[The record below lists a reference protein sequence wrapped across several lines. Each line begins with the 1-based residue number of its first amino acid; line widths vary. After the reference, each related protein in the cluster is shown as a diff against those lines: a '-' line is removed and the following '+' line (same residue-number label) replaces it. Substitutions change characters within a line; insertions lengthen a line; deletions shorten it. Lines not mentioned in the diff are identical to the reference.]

1 MGDIV
6 TRNVTKA
13 GLMAVAVVT
22 VLGASA
28 CGGKADA
35 AAGGSDG
42 TLPAHGKAKSMAP
55 FGGGVPSSGDGA
67 SSSSA
72 PVSPSTARKL
82 SGLAQ
87 TTASPLSRHVP
98 WNLDILD
105 QRSRPLN
112 GKFTT
117 IATGKGVHVYVIDT
131 GMDIAHKE
139 FGGRARLGADFVGPK
154 DSGDCFSEAGMG
166 HGTFVAGI
174 IGGARYGVAPK
185 AELVRVQGIQCESE
199 GGGSPTAAE
208 AALVK
213 SVKWVTA
220 HAQKP
225 AVVNMSLNLD
235 HRSAA
240 LESAVKELVD
250 AGIPTVVSAGN
261 FHDDACKHS
270 PAGVPGTIVVAAS
283 TSNDR
288 AWTDGGSYG
297 SGYGRCVDLY
307 APGQKVTAALAGGGT
322 TTENDGATSWAAP
335 HATGVI
341 ALYLSAHPHATA
353 NEVHV
358 WLDHTATPGVV
369 RGVRSDTPNRLLN
382 TGGL

>member
-1 MGDIV
+1 M
-6 TRNVTKA
+6 RNTTKA
-13 GLMAVAVVT
+13 GLTAVAMAT

-28 CGGKADA
+28 CGGDADA
-35 AAGGSDG
+35 AAESSGGKASAHAEHGSVAPSWQATQSGSAPASSG
-42 TLPAHGKAKSMAP
+42 TLGKMSGIARAA
-55 FGGGVPSSGDGA
+55 VPS
-67 SSSSA
+67 
-72 PVSPSTARKL
+72 
-82 SGLAQ
+82 
-87 TTASPLSRHVP
+87 LSRHVP

-112 GKFTT
+112 GKLTT
-117 IATGKGVHVYVIDT
+117 TATGKGVHVYVIDT
-131 GMDIAHKE
+131 GMAVAHKE
-139 FGGRARLGADFVGPK
+139 FSGRAHLGADFVGPK
-154 DSGDCFSEAGMG
+154 DSGDCFNEAGLG

-174 IGGARYGVAPK
+174 IGGTKYGVAPK
-185 AELVRVQGIQCESE
+185 AELVRVQGILCESE
-199 GGGSPTAAE
+199 GGGSPAAAE

-220 HAQKP
+220 HAQRP

-240 LESAVKELVD
+240 LESAVQKMVD

-288 AWTDGGSYG
+288 AWSDGGSYG

-322 TTENDGATSWAAP
+322 TTEDDGATSWAAP

-341 ALYLSAHPHATA
+341 ALYLSTHPHATA
-353 NEVHV
+353 DEVHV
-358 WLDHTATPGVV
+358 WLDHTATRGVV

>member
-1 MGDIV
+1 M
-6 TRNVTKA
+6 TKA
-13 GLMAVAVVT
+13 GLVVVAMAT

-28 CGGKADA
+28 CGGEAGA
-35 AAGGSDG
+35 ATGGSG
-42 TLPAHGKAKSMAP
+42 RTLPAQGTRQSAALP
-55 FGGGVPSSGDGA
+55 GDGA
-67 SSSSA
+67 SSGSA
-72 PVSPSTARKL
+72 PTSTGTVGTSAAV
-82 SGLAQ
+82 AQ
-87 TTASPLSRHVP
+87 SAASPVTRNVP
-98 WNLDILD
+98 WNLDVLD

-117 IATGKGVHVYVIDT
+117 TATGKGVHVYVIDT
-131 GMDIAHKE
+131 GLDVGHKE

-154 DSGDCFSEAGMG
+154 DSGDCFSEAGVG

-174 IGGARYGVAPK
+174 IGGAKYGVAPQ
-185 AELVRVQGIQCESE
+185 AELVRVQGILCESE
-199 GGGSPTAAE
+199 GGGSPAAAE

-225 AVVNMSLNLD
+225 AVVNMSLNLG

-240 LESAVKELVD
+240 LESAVRQMVD

-283 TSNDR
+283 TPGDR
-288 AWTDGGSYG
+288 PWSDSGSYG

-353 NEVHV
+353 HQVHV
-358 WLDHTATPGVV
+358 WLDHTATRGVL

>member
-1 MGDIV
+1 MK
-6 TRNVTKA
+6 KA
-13 GLMAVAVVT
+13 GLIVAAMAT

-28 CGGKADA
+28 CGGKTGAASGSDPTPPARGAGQSDVASSADGTRP
-35 AAGGSDG
+35 GGSAPASADG
-42 TLPAHGKAKSMAP
+42 VGKL
-55 FGGGVPSSGDGA
+55 
-67 SSSSA
+67 SA
-72 PVSPSTARKL
+72 PAQGATPSVT
-82 SGLAQ
+82 
-87 TTASPLSRHVP
+87 RHVP

-112 GKFTT
+112 GKLTT
-117 IATGKGVHVYVIDT
+117 TAQGKGVHVYVIDT
-131 GMDIAHKE
+131 GMDVHHKE

-154 DSGDCFSEAGMG
+154 DSGDCFSEDGMG
-166 HGTFVAGI
+166 HGTFVAGV
-174 IGGARYGVAPK
+174 IGGAKYGVAPK
-185 AELVRVQGIQCESE
+185 AELVRVQGIVCESE
-199 GGGSPTAAE
+199 GGGSPAAAE
-208 AALVK
+208 AAVVK
-213 SVKWVTA
+213 SVQWVTA

-240 LESAVKELVD
+240 LEAAVKKMVD

-270 PAGVPGTIVVAAS
+270 PAGVPGTIVVAAA

-288 AWTDGGSYG
+288 AWTDSGSYG

-322 TTENDGATSWAAP
+322 VTEDSGATSWAAP

-353 NEVHV
+353 REVHV
-358 WLDHTATPGVV
+358 WLDRTATRGVL

>member
-1 MGDIV
+1 MA
-6 TRNVTKA
+6 RNMKKA
-13 GLMAVAVVT
+13 GLVAVVVAT
-22 VLGASA
+22 MLGASA
-28 CGGKADA
+28 CGGKADSTSGSGGAHPAQGKGRSA
-35 AAGGSDG
+35 A
-42 TLPAHGKAKSMAP
+42 P
-55 FGGGVPSSGDGA
+55 SGDGTRSGDEARSGATPGSPATVQPLSANAQSSA
-67 SSSSA
+67 SSL
-72 PVSPSTARKL
+72 T
-82 SGLAQ
+82 
-87 TTASPLSRHVP
+87 RHVP

-112 GKFTT
+112 GKLTT
-117 IATGKGVHVYVIDT
+117 TATGKGVHVYVIDT
-131 GMDIAHKE
+131 GMDVTHKE

-154 DSGDCFSEAGMG
+154 DSGDCFGEDGVG
-166 HGTFVAGI
+166 HGTFVAGV
-174 IGGARYGVAPK
+174 IGGAKYGVAPK
-185 AELVRVQGIQCESE
+185 ADLVRVQGIVCESE
-199 GGGSPTAAE
+199 GGGSSPAAAE

-240 LESAVKELVD
+240 LETAVKKMVD

-261 FHDDACKHS
+261 YHDDACKHS

-283 TSNDR
+283 TPSDRPWNDS
-288 AWTDGGSYG
+288 GSYG

-322 TTENDGATSWAAP
+322 ATEDGGATSWAAP

-353 NEVHV
+353 QQVHV
-358 WLDHTATPGVV
+358 WLDRTAT
-369 RGVRSDTPNRLLN
+369 RGVLHGVRADTPNRLLD
-382 TGGL
+382 TGGV

>member
-1 MGDIV
+1 M

-13 GLMAVAVVT
+13 GLLLAAMVT
-22 VLGASA
+22 VLGVSA
-28 CGGKADA
+28 CGGGGGAA
-35 AAGGSDG
+35 AAGTGG
-42 TLPAHGKAKSMAP
+42 AVPVHGKGESVAP
-55 FGGGVPSSGDGA
+55 FGYATSSG
-67 SSSSA
+67 SA
-72 PVSPSTARKL
+72 PMSPGTVGTL
-82 SGLAQ
+82 SGITRTA
-87 TTASPLSRHVP
+87 ASPITRHVP

-105 QRSRPLN
+105 QRARPLN
-112 GKFTT
+112 GRFTT
-117 IATGKGVHVYVIDT
+117 TATGKGVHVYVIDT

-154 DSGDCFSEAGMG
+154 DSGDCFSEGGIG

-185 AELVRVQGIQCESE
+185 AELVRVQGVLCESE
-199 GGGSPTAAE
+199 GGGSPAAAE
-208 AALVK
+208 AAVVK

-225 AVVNMSLNLD
+225 AVVNMSLNFD

-240 LESAVKELVD
+240 VESAVKKMVD
-250 AGIPTVVSAGN
+250 AGIPTVVAAGN

-288 AWTDGGSYG
+288 AWSDGGSYG

-341 ALYLSAHPHATA
+341 ALYLSVHPHATA
-353 NEVHV
+353 HEVHV
-358 WLDHTATPGVV
+358 WLDRTATRGVV
-369 RGVRSDTPNRLLN
+369 HGVRSDTPNRLLN

>member
-1 MGDIV
+1 M
-6 TRNVTKA
+6 TRNVAKA
-13 GLMAVAVVT
+13 GLMAVAMLT

-28 CGGKADA
+28 CGGEAGA
-35 AAGGSDG
+35 VAAGSGRK
-42 TLPAHGKAKSMAP
+42 LPAHGRGESGAP
-55 FGGGVPSSGDGA
+55 SEDGSSSGSALTTAGSVGTLSGVAQTGA
-67 SSSSA
+67 S
-72 PVSPSTARKL
+72 PIT
-82 SGLAQ
+82 
-87 TTASPLSRHVP
+87 RHVP

-117 IATGKGVHVYVIDT
+117 TATGKGVHVYVIDT

-139 FGGRARLGADFVGPK
+139 FGGRAHLGADFVGPK
-154 DSGDCFSEAGMG
+154 DSGDCFSEDGIG

-174 IGGARYGVAPK
+174 IGGAKYGVAPK
-185 AELVRVQGIQCESE
+185 AELVRVQGILCESE
-199 GGGSPTAAE
+199 GGGSPAVAE
-208 AALVK
+208 AAVVK

-225 AVVNMSLNLD
+225 AVVNMSLNFD
-235 HRSAA
+235 HRSTA
-240 LESAVKELVD
+240 LESAVKKMVD

-283 TSNDR
+283 TSSDR
-288 AWTDGGSYG
+288 AWRDSGSYG

-322 TTENDGATSWAAP
+322 TTQNEGATSWAAP

-358 WLDHTATPGVV
+358 WLDRTAT
-369 RGVRSDTPNRLLN
+369 RGVLRGVPSDTPNRLLN

>member
-1 MGDIV
+1 MGDAV
-6 TRNVTKA
+6 ARNVTKA
-13 GLMAVAVVT
+13 GLMIMAVVT
-22 VLGASA
+22 VVGATA
-28 CGGKADA
+28 CGGEAGA
-35 AAGGSDG
+35 AAGGSGG
-42 TLPAHGKAKSMAP
+42 TLPAHRTGEA
-55 FGGGVPSSGDGA
+55 A
-67 SSSSA
+67 SSDTVGTLSG
-72 PVSPSTARKL
+72 TARTV
-82 SGLAQ
+82 SGTVRTVPGTAR
-87 TTASPLSRHVP
+87 TTASAVTRRVP
-98 WNLDILD
+98 WNLDVLD
-105 QRSRPLN
+105 QRSRPLD
-112 GKFTT
+112 GKLTT
-117 IATGKGVHVYVIDT
+117 TATGKGVHVYVIDT
-131 GMDIAHKE
+131 GLDVGHQE
-139 FGGRARLGADFVGPK
+139 FGGRAHLGADFVGPK
-154 DSGDCFSEAGMG
+154 DSGDCFSEAGTG

-174 IGGARYGVAPK
+174 IGGAKYGVAPK
-185 AELVRVQGIQCESE
+185 AELVRVQGILCESE
-199 GGGSPTAAE
+199 GGGSPAAAE

-240 LESAVKELVD
+240 LESAVKKMVD

-288 AWTDGGSYG
+288 PWSDTGSYG

-353 NEVHV
+353 AQVHV
-358 WLDHTATPGVV
+358 WLDHTATRGILH
-369 RGVRSDTPNRLLN
+369 GVRSDTPNRLLN

>member
-1 MGDIV
+1 MR
-6 TRNVTKA
+6 RNMAKA
-13 GLMAVAVVT
+13 GLMAVAMAT

-28 CGGKADA
+28 CGGEAGA
-35 AAGGSDG
+35 AAGGSG
-42 TLPAHGKAKSMAP
+42 GKLPTHGKGESVAL
-55 FGGGVPSSGDGA
+55 SGDGV
-67 SSSSA
+67 SSGSA
-72 PVSPSTARKL
+72 RTSLGIVGKL
-82 SGLAQ
+82 SGGAQ
-87 TTASPLSRHVP
+87 SGATPITRHVP

-117 IATGKGVHVYVIDT
+117 TATGKGVHVYVIDT

-139 FGGRARLGADFVGPK
+139 FGGRAHLGADFVGPK
-154 DSGDCFSEAGMG
+154 DSRDCFSEDGLG

-185 AELVRVQGIQCESE
+185 AELVRVQGVLCESE
-199 GGGSPTAAE
+199 GGGSTAAAE
-208 AALVK
+208 AAVVK

-225 AVVNMSLNLD
+225 AVVNMSLNFD

-240 LESAVKELVD
+240 VESAVKKMVD

-288 AWTDGGSYG
+288 PWSDGGSYG
-297 SGYGRCVDLY
+297 SGYGPCVDLY

-358 WLDHTATPGVV
+358 WLDHTATRGVLH
-369 RGVRSDTPNRLLN
+369 GVRSDTPNRLLN

>member
-1 MGDIV
+1 M
-6 TRNVTKA
+6 RNVTKA
-13 GLMAVAVVT
+13 GLAAVAMAT
-22 VLGASA
+22 MLGASA
-28 CGGKADA
+28 CGGTAGA
-35 AAGGSDG
+35 AAGGSG
-42 TLPAHGKAKSMAP
+42 GKPSAHGKRQSAAP
-55 FGGGVPSSGDGA
+55 SEDGA
-67 SSSSA
+67 SSGAAQTSA
-72 PVSPSTARKL
+72 DAVGTLSGTART
-82 SGLAQ
+82 A
-87 TTASPLSRHVP
+87 ASPLTRKVP

-117 IATGKGVHVYVIDT
+117 TATGRGVHVYVIDT
-131 GMDIAHKE
+131 GMDITHKE

-154 DSGDCFSEAGMG
+154 DSGDCFSEAGTG

-174 IGGARYGVAPK
+174 IGGAKYGVAPR
-185 AELVRVQGIQCESE
+185 ADLVRVQGILCESD
-199 GGGSPTAAE
+199 GGGSPAQAE

-240 LESAVKELVD
+240 LESAVKKMVD

-261 FHDDACKHS
+261 FHDDACRHS

-283 TSNDR
+283 TPNDR
-288 AWTDGGSYG
+288 PWNDGGSYG
-297 SGYGRCVDLY
+297 SDYGRCVDLY

-322 TTENDGATSWAAP
+322 ATEDDGATSWAAP

-353 NEVHV
+353 REVHV
-358 WLDHTATPGVV
+358 WLDHTATRGVLH
-369 RGVRSDTPNRLLN
+369 GVRSDTPNRLLN

>member
-1 MGDIV
+1 M

-13 GLMAVAVVT
+13 GLIAVAMVT
-22 VLGASA
+22 VFGASA
-28 CGGKADA
+28 CDGEAGA
-35 AAGGSDG
+35 AAS
-42 TLPAHGKAKSMAP
+42 
-55 FGGGVPSSGDGA
+55 GGGAPSGSVAVPDA
-67 SSSSA
+67 DLEKLA
-72 PVSPSTARKL
+72 AAARV
-82 SGLAQ
+82 
-87 TTASPLSRHVP
+87 TRNVP

-112 GKFTT
+112 GKLTT
-117 IATGKGVHVYVIDT
+117 TATGKGVHVYVIDT
-131 GMDIAHKE
+131 GMDITHKE
-139 FGGRARLGADFVGPK
+139 FGGRAHLGADFVGPK
-154 DSGDCFSEAGMG
+154 DSGDCFSEEGTG
-166 HGTFVAGI
+166 HGTFVAGV
-174 IGGARYGVAPK
+174 IGGAKYGVAPK
-185 AELVRVQGIQCESE
+185 AELVRVQGVLCESG
-199 GGGSPTAAE
+199 GGGSSAAAE

-225 AVVNMSLNLD
+225 ALVNMSLNLD

-240 LESAVKELVD
+240 LESAVKKMVD

-288 AWTDGGSYG
+288 AWSDGGSYG

-307 APGQKVTAALAGGGT
+307 APGQKVTSALAGGGT
-322 TTENDGATSWAAP
+322 VTETGGATSWAAP

-353 NEVHV
+353 DQVHI
-358 WLDHTATPGVV
+358 WLDHTATRGVI

>member
-1 MGDIV
+1 MRGDV
-6 TRNVTKA
+6 VKRNVTKA
-13 GLMAVAVVT
+13 GLVAVVMAT

-28 CGGKADA
+28 CGGGSGAAD
-35 AAGGSDG
+35 
-42 TLPAHGKAKSMAP
+42 
-55 FGGGVPSSGDGA
+55 GGGKGQRQGAQESAAPSGDEA
-67 SSSSA
+67 SSASALTSSA
-72 PVSPSTARKL
+72 TGGQL
-82 SGLAQ
+82 SGIAQ
-87 TTASPLSRHVP
+87 TQASPLTRRVP

-112 GKFTT
+112 GKLTT
-117 IATGKGVHVYVIDT
+117 TATGKGVHVYVIDT
-131 GMDIAHKE
+131 GMEIAHRE
-139 FGGRARLGADFVGPK
+139 FGGRAHRGADFVGRQ
-154 DSGDCFSEAGMG
+154 DSGDCFNEGGTG

-174 IGGARYGVAPK
+174 IGGAKYGVAPK
-185 AELVRVQGIQCESE
+185 AELVRVQGILCESD
-199 GGGSPTAAE
+199 GAGSPGAAE

-225 AVVNMSLNLD
+225 AVVNMSLNMD
-235 HRSAA
+235 HPSAA
-240 LESAVKELVD
+240 LDAAVKKMVR

-261 FHDDACKHS
+261 FNDDACKHS

-288 AWTDGGSYG
+288 VWKDSGSYG
-297 SGYGRCVDLY
+297 SGHGRCVDLY
-307 APGQKVTAALAGGGT
+307 APGQKVTAALLGGGT
-322 TTENDGATSWAAP
+322 FTEDAGATSWAAP

-341 ALYLSAHPHATA
+341 ALYLSAHPRASA
-353 NEVHV
+353 NQVHV
-358 WLDHTATPGVV
+358 WLDRTATRGVV

>member
-1 MGDIV
+1 M
-6 TRNVTKA
+6 TRNATKA
-13 GLMAVAVVT
+13 GLVVVAMVT

-28 CGGKADA
+28 CGGEAGA
-35 AAGGSDG
+35 AAGGSG
-42 TLPAHGKAKSMAP
+42 GKRPAHGKAKSMS
-55 FGGGVPSSGDGA
+55 PSGDGTSSSEDGA

-72 PVSPSTARKL
+72 PASPGTLGKL
-82 SGLAQ
+82 SGMARP
-87 TTASPLSRHVP
+87 TASPVTRHVP

-117 IATGKGVHVYVIDT
+117 TATGKGVHVYVIDT
-131 GMDIAHKE
+131 GMDVAHKE
-139 FGGRARLGADFVGPK
+139 FGGRARLGADFVGPQ
-154 DSGDCFSEAGMG
+154 DSGDCFSEAGTG

-174 IGGARYGVAPK
+174 IGGAKYGVAPK

-199 GGGSPTAAE
+199 GGGSPAAAE

-240 LESAVKELVD
+240 LEAAVKKMID

-270 PAGVPGTIVVAAS
+270 PAGVPGTIVVAAA

-288 AWTDGGSYG
+288 VWSDGGSYG

-322 TTENDGATSWAAP
+322 ATETDGATSWAAP

-358 WLDHTATPGVV
+358 WLDHTATRGVV

>member
-1 MGDIV
+1 M
-6 TRNVTKA
+6 TKA
-13 GLMAVAVVT
+13 RLVVVAVAAVVG
-22 VLGASA
+22 VSA
-28 CGGKADA
+28 CGGEAGA
-35 AAGGSDG
+35 AAGSGGGSLPARGTTQSVAPSGDRAPSSSVPTSPGTVG
-42 TLPAHGKAKSMAP
+42 TLS
-55 FGGGVPSSGDGA
+55 GVA
-67 SSSSA
+67 R
-72 PVSPSTARKL
+72 TA
-82 SGLAQ
+82 
-87 TTASPLSRHVP
+87 ASPITRHVP

-105 QRSRPLN
+105 QRSRPLD

-117 IATGKGVHVYVIDT
+117 TATGKGVHVYVIDT
-131 GMDIAHKE
+131 GMDIGHKE
-139 FGGRARLGADFVGPK
+139 FGGRAHLGADFVGPK
-154 DSGDCFSEAGMG
+154 DSGDCFSEAGVG

-174 IGGARYGVAPK
+174 IGGAKYGVAPK
-185 AELVRVQGIQCESE
+185 AELVRVQGILCESD
-199 GGGSPTAAE
+199 GGGSPAAAE

-240 LESAVKELVD
+240 LETAVKQMVD

-261 FHDDACKHS
+261 FNDDACKHS

-288 AWTDGGSYG
+288 AWSDGGSYG

-353 NEVHV
+353 NQVHV
-358 WLDHTATPGVV
+358 WLDHTAT
-369 RGVRSDTPNRLLN
+369 RGALHGIRSDTPNRLLN

>member
-1 MGDIV
+1 M
-6 TRNVTKA
+6 TKA
-13 GLMAVAVVT
+13 GLVAVAMAT

-28 CGGKADA
+28 CGGKAGA
-35 AAGGSDG
+35 AAGGSGG
-42 TLPAHGKAKSMAP
+42 TLPAHGKGQSVSA
-55 FGGGVPSSGDGA
+55 SGRGA
-67 SSSSA
+67 SSGSA
-72 PVSPSTARKL
+72 STSPGTVGKL
-82 SGLAQ
+82 SGIAR
-87 TTASPLSRHVP
+87 TTASPITRHVP

-105 QRSRPLN
+105 QRSRPLD

-117 IATGKGVHVYVIDT
+117 TATGKGVHVYVIDT
-131 GMDIAHKE
+131 GMDIGHEE
-139 FGGRARLGADFVGPK
+139 FGGRAHLGADFVGPK
-154 DSGDCFSEAGMG
+154 DSGDCFSEDGMG
-166 HGTFVAGI
+166 HGTFVSGI

-185 AELVRVQGIQCESE
+185 AELVRVQGVLCESE
-199 GGGSPTAAE
+199 GGGSPAAAE

-225 AVVNMSLNLD
+225 AVVNMSLNFD
-235 HRSAA
+235 RRSTAV
-240 LESAVKELVD
+240 ESAVKKMVD

-261 FHDDACKHS
+261 FHDDACRHS

-288 AWTDGGSYG
+288 VWSDNGSYG

-322 TTENDGATSWAAP
+322 TTENEGATSWAAP

-353 NEVHV
+353 DEVHV
-358 WLDHTATPGVV
+358 WLDHTATRGVV
-369 RGVRSDTPNRLLN
+369 HGVRPDTPNRLLN

>member
-1 MGDIV
+1 M
-6 TRNVTKA
+6 
-13 GLMAVAVVT
+13 
-22 VLGASA
+22 
-28 CGGKADA
+28 
-35 AAGGSDG
+35 
-42 TLPAHGKAKSMAP
+42 
-55 FGGGVPSSGDGA
+55 
-67 SSSSA
+67 
-72 PVSPSTARKL
+72 
-82 SGLAQ
+82 AQ
-87 TTASPLSRHVP
+87 TVASPITRHVP
-98 WNLDILD
+98 WNLDVLD

-112 GKFTT
+112 GKFTAT
-117 IATGKGVHVYVIDT
+117 ATGKGVHVYVIDT

-154 DSGDCFSEAGMG
+154 DSGDCFSEAGTG

-174 IGGARYGVAPK
+174 IGGSRYGVAPK
-185 AELVRVQGIQCESE
+185 AELVRVQGVLCESE
-199 GGGSPTAAE
+199 GGGSSAAAE
-208 AALVK
+208 AAVVK

-220 HAQKP
+220 HARKP
-225 AVVNMSLNLD
+225 AVVNMSLNFG
-235 HRSAA
+235 HRSPAV
-240 LESAVKELVD
+240 ESAVKTMVD

-261 FHDDACKHS
+261 FHDDACRHS
-270 PAGVPGTIVVAAS
+270 PAGVPGAIVVAAS

-288 AWTDGGSYG
+288 AWSDGSSYG

-322 TTENDGATSWAAP
+322 NTENGGATSWAAP

-353 NEVHV
+353 HEVHV
-358 WLDHTATPGVV
+358 WLDRTATRGVV

>member
-1 MGDIV
+1 MGDSV
-6 TRNVTKA
+6 KRNATKA
-13 GLMAVAVVT
+13 GLMVMAVMT

-28 CGGKADA
+28 CGGKAG
-35 AAGGSDG
+35 AAGDG
-42 TLPAHGKAKSMAP
+42 GTSPAHGKTSPVHGKGSSATSAADGLSSDTAP
-55 FGGGVPSSGDGA
+55 GSSTVLGRSSGVMRTA
-67 SSSSA
+67 A
-72 PVSPSTARKL
+72 LPVTR
-82 SGLAQ
+82 
-87 TTASPLSRHVP
+87 RVP

-112 GKFTT
+112 GKLTT
-117 IATGKGVHVYVIDT
+117 TATGKGVHVYVIDT
-131 GMDIAHKE
+131 GMDVAHKE
-139 FGGRARLGADFVGPK
+139 FGGRARLGADFVGAR
-154 DSGDCFSEAGMG
+154 DSGDCFSEDGIG
-166 HGTFVAGI
+166 HGTFVAGV
-174 IGGARYGVAPK
+174 IGGAKYGVAPK
-185 AELVRVQGIQCESE
+185 AELVRVQGILCESD
-199 GGGSPTAAE
+199 GGGSPAAAE

-240 LESAVKELVD
+240 LESAVKKMVD

-288 AWTDGGSYG
+288 PWSDTGSYG

-322 TTENDGATSWAAP
+322 ATEDEGATSWAAP

-353 NEVHV
+353 QQVHT
-358 WLDHTATPGVV
+358 WLDHTAT
-369 RGVRSDTPNRLLN
+369 RGVLHGVRADTPNRLLN
-382 TGGL
+382 TGGI

>member
-1 MGDIV
+1 MV
-6 TRNVTKA
+6 VA
-13 GLMAVAVVT
+13 MAT

-28 CGGKADA
+28 CGGKAGA
-35 AAGGSDG
+35 AAGGSG
-42 TLPAHGKAKSMAP
+42 GKLPAHGKGESVAP
-55 FGGGVPSSGDGA
+55 SQDGVSSDAAPASPGA
-67 SSSSA
+67 
-72 PVSPSTARKL
+72 VGKL
-82 SGLAQ
+82 SGIAQ
-87 TTASPLSRHVP
+87 AGASPITRHVP

-112 GKFTT
+112 GKLTT
-117 IATGKGVHVYVIDT
+117 TATGKGVHVYVIDT

-139 FGGRARLGADFVGPK
+139 FGGRAHLGADFVGPK
-154 DSGDCFSEAGMG
+154 DSGDCFSEAGTG

-185 AELVRVQGIQCESE
+185 AELVRVQGILCESE
-199 GGGSPTAAE
+199 GGGSPAAAE

-240 LESAVKELVD
+240 LESAVKKMVD

-288 AWTDGGSYG
+288 VWSDGGSYG

-353 NEVHV
+353 NQVHV
-358 WLDHTATPGVV
+358 WLDHTATRGVV

>member
-1 MGDIV
+1 MGDVV

-13 GLMAVAVVT
+13 GLMVVAMVT
-22 VLGASA
+22 VLGATA
-28 CGGKADA
+28 CGGGAGA
-35 AAGGSDG
+35 AAGGNGG
-42 TLPAHGKAKSMAP
+42 TVPAHGKGES
-55 FGGGVPSSGDGA
+55 VSPSAGGA
-67 SSSSA
+67 SSGSA
-72 PVSPSTARKL
+72 ATSGDAVGTL
-82 SGLAQ
+82 SGIAQ
-87 TTASPLSRHVP
+87 AAASPVTRRVP

-112 GKFTT
+112 GKLTT
-117 IATGKGVHVYVIDT
+117 TATGKGVHVYVIDT

-154 DSGDCFSEAGMG
+154 DSGDCFSEAGTG
-166 HGTFVAGI
+166 HGTFVAGV
-174 IGGARYGVAPK
+174 IGGAKYGVAPK
-185 AELVRVQGIQCESE
+185 AELVRVQGILCESG
-199 GGGSPTAAE
+199 GGGSPAAAE

-240 LESAVKELVD
+240 LESAVKKMVD

-288 AWTDGGSYG
+288 VWSDGGSYG

-322 TTENDGATSWAAP
+322 FTENEGATSWAAP

-341 ALYLSAHPHATA
+341 ALYLSAHPHVTA
-353 NEVHV
+353 DEVHV
-358 WLDHTATPGVV
+358 WLDRTATRGVV

-382 TGGL
+382 TGGI

>member
-1 MGDIV
+1 M
-6 TRNVTKA
+6 TKA
-13 GLMAVAVVT
+13 GLLMVALAT
-22 VLGASA
+22 VFGASA
-28 CGGKADA
+28 CGGEAGST
-35 AAGGSDG
+35 AGGTPS
-42 TLPAHGKAKSMAP
+42 AHRTGETVEP
-55 FGGGVPSSGDGA
+55 FGGD
-67 SSSSA
+67 
-72 PVSPSTARKL
+72 
-82 SGLAQ
+82 
-87 TTASPLSRHVP
+87 ASPGWVPTRRGSAGAPSRAARIAATPTTRHVP

-112 GKFTT
+112 GKLTT
-117 IATGKGVHVYVIDT
+117 TAKGKGVHVYVIDT
-131 GMDIAHKE
+131 GMDIAHGE

-154 DSGDCFSEAGMG
+154 DSGDCFSEGGTG

-174 IGGARYGVAPK
+174 IGGAKYGVAPK
-185 AELVRVQGIQCESE
+185 AELVRVQGVVCESE
-199 GGGSPTAAE
+199 GGGSPAAAE

-225 AVVNMSLNLD
+225 AVVNMSLNLG
-235 HRSAA
+235 HRSPA
-240 LESAVKELVD
+240 LESAVKKMVD

-283 TSNDR
+283 TSGDR
-288 AWTDGGSYG
+288 AWSDTSSYG

-307 APGQKVTAALAGGGT
+307 APGQKITAALAGGGT
-322 TTENDGATSWAAP
+322 ATEDGGATSWAAP
-335 HATGVI
+335 HATGVL

-353 NEVHV
+353 HEAHV
-358 WLDHTATPGVV
+358 WLDRTATRGVV

>member
-1 MGDIV
+1 M
-6 TRNVTKA
+6 TRNVTKV
-13 GLMAVAVVT
+13 GLMVVAMAT

-28 CGGKADA
+28 CGGDAGA
-35 AAGGSDG
+35 AAGGSG
-42 TLPAHGKAKSMAP
+42 GKLPGHGKGESVA
-55 FGGGVPSSGDGA
+55 SSGDGA
-67 SSSSA
+67 PSGSA
-72 PVSPSTARKL
+72 PTSLGTVGTL
-82 SGLAQ
+82 SGVAQ
-87 TTASPLSRHVP
+87 TAASPITRHVP

-117 IATGKGVHVYVIDT
+117 TATGKGVHVYVIDT

-139 FGGRARLGADFVGPK
+139 FGGRAHLGADFVGPK
-154 DSGDCFSEAGMG
+154 DSGDCFSEAGTG

-185 AELVRVQGIQCESE
+185 AELVRVQGIVCESE
-199 GGGSPTAAE
+199 GGGSAAAAE

-240 LESAVKELVD
+240 LESAVKKMVD

-288 AWTDGGSYG
+288 VWSDGGSYG

-358 WLDHTATPGVV
+358 WLDHTATRGVV

>member
-1 MGDIV
+1 M
-6 TRNVTKA
+6 TRA
-13 GLMAVAVVT
+13 GLMVVAMVT
-22 VLGASA
+22 MLGVSA
-28 CGGKADA
+28 CGGESGA
-35 AAGGSDG
+35 AAGQSAETRSSHGNREAGVSAEDG
-42 TLPAHGKAKSMAP
+42 
-55 FGGGVPSSGDGA
+55 VSSGSVTTTPGA
-67 SSSSA
+67 
-72 PVSPSTARKL
+72 VGKL
-82 SGLAQ
+82 SGVAQ
-87 TTASPLSRHVP
+87 AAAPPVTRRVP

-117 IATGKGVHVYVIDT
+117 TATGKGVHVYVIDT

-139 FGGRARLGADFVGPK
+139 FGGRAHLGADFVGPK
-154 DSGDCFSEAGMG
+154 DSGDCFSEEGTG

-174 IGGARYGVAPK
+174 IGGAKYGVAPK
-185 AELVRVQGIQCESE
+185 AELVRVQGILCESG
-199 GGGSPTAAE
+199 GGGSPAAAE
-208 AALVK
+208 AALVN

-235 HRSAA
+235 HRSPA
-240 LESAVKELVD
+240 LESAVKKMVD

-288 AWTDGGSYG
+288 VWSDGGSYG

-322 TTENDGATSWAAP
+322 FTENVGATSWAAP

-353 NEVHV
+353 NAVHV

>member
-1 MGDIV
+1 
-6 TRNVTKA
+6 
-13 GLMAVAVVT
+13 MAMAT
-22 VLGASA
+22 VFGASA
-28 CGGKADA
+28 C
-35 AAGGSDG
+35 AGEAGAQAGDSG
-42 TLPAHGKAKSMAP
+42 RTLPAHGKRESVAP
-55 FGGGVPSSGDGA
+55 LGEAASSG
-67 SSSSA
+67 SA
-72 PVSPSTARKL
+72 PASPGAVGKL
-82 SGLAQ
+82 SAVAQ
-87 TTASPLSRHVP
+87 TAALPITRHVP

-117 IATGKGVHVYVIDT
+117 TATGKGVHVYVIDT
-131 GMDIAHKE
+131 GLDIAHKE
-139 FGGRARLGADFVGPK
+139 FGGRAGLGADFVGPK
-154 DSGDCFSEAGMG
+154 DSGDCFSEEGIG

-174 IGGARYGVAPK
+174 IGGAKYGVAPK
-185 AELVRVQGIQCESE
+185 AKLVRVQGILCESE
-199 GGGSPTAAE
+199 GGSSPAAAE
-208 AALVK
+208 AAAVK

-225 AVVNMSLNLD
+225 AVVNMSLNFD

-240 LESAVKELVD
+240 LESAVKKMVD

-288 AWTDGGSYG
+288 AWSDGSSYG

-322 TTENDGATSWAAP
+322 TTENYGATSWAAP

-353 NEVHV
+353 HQVHV

>member
-1 MGDIV
+1 M
-6 TRNVTKA
+6 TRA
-13 GLMAVAVVT
+13 GLTVMAIGA

-28 CGGKADA
+28 CGGDADA
-35 AAGGSDG
+35 AAGAGNGG
-42 TLPAHGKAKSMAP
+42 TLRAHGKESPVPPAGAGVSFDKAP
-55 FGGGVPSSGDGA
+55 ASAGIVGTSSGAVRSAAA
-67 SSSSA
+67 SL
-72 PVSPSTARKL
+72 T
-82 SGLAQ
+82 
-87 TTASPLSRHVP
+87 RHVP

-112 GKFTT
+112 GKLTT
-117 IATGKGVHVYVIDT
+117 TATGKGVHVYVIDT
-131 GMDIAHKE
+131 GMDIAHTE
-139 FGGRARLGADFVGPK
+139 FGGRAHLGADFVGAG
-154 DSGDCFSEAGMG
+154 DSGDCFSEDGIG
-166 HGTFVAGI
+166 HGTFVAGV
-174 IGGARYGVAPK
+174 IGGAKYGVAPK
-185 AELVRVQGIQCESE
+185 AQLVRVQGILCESA
-199 GGGSPTAAE
+199 GGGSPAAAE

-225 AVVNMSLNLD
+225 AVVNMSLNLG

-240 LESAVKELVD
+240 LESAVKKMVD

-283 TSNDR
+283 TTNDR
-288 AWTDGGSYG
+288 PWSDGGSYG

-322 TTENDGATSWAAP
+322 VTEEGGATSWAAP

-353 NEVHV
+353 AQVHT
-358 WLDHTATPGVV
+358 WLDHTATLGALH
-369 RGVRSDTPNRLLN
+369 GVRSDTPNRLLN

>member
-1 MGDIV
+1 MV
-6 TRNVTKA
+6 TRNMTKA
-13 GLMAVAVVT
+13 GLIVVAMAT
-22 VLGASA
+22 VLGAA
-28 CGGKADA
+28 GCGGKAGA
-35 AAGGSDG
+35 VPESGG
-42 TLPAHGKAKSMAP
+42 TLPAPGKGQSVAP
-55 FGGGVPSSGDGA
+55 SGDGV
-67 SSSSA
+67 SSGSA
-72 PVSPSTARKL
+72 PTTPGAVGKL
-82 SGLAQ
+82 SANAQ
-87 TTASPLSRHVP
+87 SAASALTRHVP

-112 GKFTT
+112 GKLTT
-117 IATGKGVHVYVIDT
+117 TATGKGVHVYVIDT
-131 GMDIAHKE
+131 GMDITHKE
-139 FGGRARLGADFVGPK
+139 FGGRAHLGADFLGPK
-154 DSGDCFSEAGMG
+154 DSGDCFGEDGVG
-166 HGTFVAGI
+166 HGTFVAGV
-174 IGGARYGVAPK
+174 IGGAKYGVAPK
-185 AELVRVQGIQCESE
+185 AELVRVQGVLCESE
-199 GGGSPTAAE
+199 GGGSPAAAE

-213 SVKWVTA
+213 SVNWVTA

-235 HRSAA
+235 HRSAT
-240 LESAVKELVD
+240 LESAVNKMVD

-288 AWTDGGSYG
+288 AWSDSGSYG

-322 TTENDGATSWAAP
+322 ATEDGGATSWAAP

-353 NEVHV
+353 HDVHL
-358 WLDHTATPGVV
+358 WLDRAATRGVL

>member
-1 MGDIV
+1 M

-13 GLMAVAVVT
+13 GLIAVAMVT
-22 VLGASA
+22 VFGASA
-28 CGGKADA
+28 CGGEAGA
-35 AAGGSDG
+35 AAS
-42 TLPAHGKAKSMAP
+42 
-55 FGGGVPSSGDGA
+55 GGGA
-67 SSSSA
+67 
-72 PVSPSTARKL
+72 L
-82 SGLAQ
+82 SGSAAVPDADLEKLAAAARV
-87 TTASPLSRHVP
+87 TRNVP

-112 GKFTT
+112 GKLTT
-117 IATGKGVHVYVIDT
+117 TAAGKGVHVYVIDT

-139 FGGRARLGADFVGPK
+139 FGGRAHLGADFVGPK
-154 DSGDCFSEAGMG
+154 DSGDCFSEEGTG
-166 HGTFVAGI
+166 HGTFVAGV
-174 IGGARYGVAPK
+174 IGGAKYGVAPK
-185 AELVRVQGIQCESE
+185 AELVRVQGVLCESG
-199 GGGSPTAAE
+199 GGGSSAAAE

-240 LESAVKELVD
+240 LESAVKKMVD

-288 AWTDGGSYG
+288 AWSDSGSYG

-307 APGQKVTAALAGGGT
+307 APGQKVTSALAGGGT
-322 TTENDGATSWAAP
+322 VTETGGATSWAAP

-353 NEVHV
+353 DQVHV
-358 WLDHTATPGVV
+358 WLDHTATRGVI

>member
-1 MGDIV
+1 MGDVV

-13 GLMAVAVVT
+13 GLIGVAMVMVF
-22 VLGASA
+22 GASA
-28 CGGKADA
+28 CGGEAGA
-35 AAGGSDG
+35 AAS
-42 TLPAHGKAKSMAP
+42 
-55 FGGGVPSSGDGA
+55 GGGAPSG
-67 SSSSA
+67 SA
-72 PVSPSTARKL
+72 AVSDAGLEKLAAPAAAAAPAAPARV
-82 SGLAQ
+82 
-87 TTASPLSRHVP
+87 TRNVP

-112 GKFTT
+112 GKLTT
-117 IATGKGVHVYVIDT
+117 TATGKGVHVYVIDT
-131 GMDIAHKE
+131 GMDIGHKE
-139 FGGRARLGADFVGPK
+139 FGGRAHLGADFVGPQ
-154 DSGDCFSEAGMG
+154 DSGDCFSEEGTG
-166 HGTFVAGI
+166 HGTFVAGV
-174 IGGARYGVAPK
+174 IGGAKYGVAPK
-185 AELVRVQGIQCESE
+185 AELVRVQGVLCESG
-199 GGGSPTAAE
+199 GGGSSAAAE

-240 LESAVKELVD
+240 LESAVKKMVD

-288 AWTDGGSYG
+288 AWSDGGSYG

-307 APGQKVTAALAGGGT
+307 APGQKVTSALAGGGT
-322 TTENDGATSWAAP
+322 VTETGGATSWAAP

-353 NEVHV
+353 DQVHV
-358 WLDHTATPGVV
+358 WLDHTATRGVV

>member
-1 MGDIV
+1 MG
-6 TRNVTKA
+6 
-13 GLMAVAVVT
+13 
-22 VLGASA
+22 S
-28 CGGKADA
+28 
-35 AAGGSDG
+35 
-42 TLPAHGKAKSMAP
+42 
-55 FGGGVPSSGDGA
+55 
-67 SSSSA
+67 
-72 PVSPSTARKL
+72 L
-82 SGLAQ
+82 SGVAR
-87 TTASPLSRHVP
+87 TAASPITRQVP

-112 GKFTT
+112 GKLTT
-117 IATGKGVHVYVIDT
+117 TARGKGVHVYVIDT

-154 DSGDCFSEAGMG
+154 DSGDCFSEEGVG

-174 IGGARYGVAPK
+174 IGGAKYGVAPK
-185 AELVRVQGIQCESE
+185 AELVRVQGILCESQ
-199 GGGSPTAAE
+199 GGGTPAAAE
-208 AALVK
+208 AAVVK
-213 SVKWVTA
+213 SVKWVIA

-225 AVVNMSLNLD
+225 AVVNMSLNFD
-235 HRSAA
+235 RRSAA
-240 LESAVKELVD
+240 VDSAVKKMVD

-261 FHDDACKHS
+261 FNDDACKHS

-288 AWTDGGSYG
+288 VWSDTGSYG

-322 TTENDGATSWAAP
+322 TKEIGGATSWAAP

-353 NEVHV
+353 RQVHV
-358 WLDHTATPGVV
+358 WLDQTATRGVV

-382 TGGL
+382 TGGI

>member
-1 MGDIV
+1 M
-6 TRNVTKA
+6 TRNATKV
-13 GLMAVAVVT
+13 GLTAVALAT

-28 CGGKADA
+28 CGGEAGA
-35 AAGGSDG
+35 AAGSSGG
-42 TLPAHGKAKSMAP
+42 TPAAHGTEQSVTP
-55 FGGGVPSSGDGA
+55 DGG
-67 SSSSA
+67 
-72 PVSPSTARKL
+72 SPATRSPGTMTNL
-82 SGLAQ
+82 SGTAQ
-87 TTASPLSRHVP
+87 NAASPVTRHVP

-112 GKFTT
+112 GTLTT
-117 IATGKGVHVYVIDT
+117 SATGKGVHVYVIDT

-139 FGGRARLGADFVGPK
+139 FGGRAHLGADFVGPK
-154 DSGDCFSEAGMG
+154 DSGDCFGESGIG

-174 IGGARYGVAPK
+174 IGGAKYGVAPK
-185 AELVRVQGIQCESE
+185 AELVRVQGVLCESD
-199 GGGSPTAAE
+199 GGGSPAAAE

-235 HRSAA
+235 HRSTA
-240 LESAVKELVD
+240 LETAVTKMID
-250 AGIPTVVSAGN
+250 AGLPTVVSAGN

-270 PAGVPGTIVVAAS
+270 PAGVPGAIVVAAS
-283 TSNDR
+283 TSKDR
-288 AWTDGGSYG
+288 AWSDGGSYG

-307 APGQKVTAALAGGGT
+307 APGQKVTAALVGGGT

-353 NEVHV
+353 DEVHV
-358 WLDHTATPGVV
+358 WLDHTATRGVLL
-369 RGVRSDTPNRLLN
+369 GVRSDTPNRLLN
-382 TGGL
+382 TGGI

>member
-1 MGDIV
+1 M

-13 GLMAVAVVT
+13 GLLVVAMAT
-22 VLGASA
+22 VLAASA
-28 CGGKADA
+28 CGGEAG
-35 AAGGSDG
+35 AAGGTGGTGG
-42 TLPAHGKAKSMAP
+42 TLPSHGKEAPVAP
-55 FGGGVPSSGDGA
+55 FGDGA
-67 SSSSA
+67 SSGSTPTSPG
-72 PVSPSTARKL
+72 PVGKL
-82 SGLAQ
+82 SGSAQ
-87 TTASPLSRHVP
+87 TAASPLTRHVP

-117 IATGKGVHVYVIDT
+117 TATGKGVHVYVIDT

-139 FGGRARLGADFVGPK
+139 FGGRARLGADFVGAK
-154 DSGDCFSEAGMG
+154 DSGDCFSEEGVG

-174 IGGARYGVAPK
+174 IGGAKYGVAPK
-185 AELVRVQGIQCESE
+185 AELVRVQGILCESQ
-199 GGGSPTAAE
+199 GGGSSAAAE
-208 AALVK
+208 AAVVK

-225 AVVNMSLNLD
+225 AVVNMSLNFD

-240 LESAVKELVD
+240 VESAVKKMVD

-288 AWTDGGSYG
+288 VWNDSSSYG

-322 TTENDGATSWAAP
+322 VTENIGATSWAAP

-353 NEVHV
+353 REVHV
-358 WLDHTATPGVV
+358 WLDHTATGGVV

>member
-1 MGDIV
+1 M

-13 GLMAVAVVT
+13 GLLAVALAAVF
-22 VLGASA
+22 GASA
-28 CGGKADA
+28 CGGGAADGKGSGGDVAPYAGRASSGWAPTSGGDSGTSSKTALTA
-35 AAGGSDG
+35 AA
-42 TLPAHGKAKSMAP
+42 P
-55 FGGGVPSSGDGA
+55 
-67 SSSSA
+67 
-72 PVSPSTARKL
+72 
-82 SGLAQ
+82 
-87 TTASPLSRHVP
+87 TTRHVP

-112 GKFTT
+112 GKLTT
-117 IATGKGVHVYVIDT
+117 TATGKGVHVYVIDT
-131 GMDIAHKE
+131 GLDIAHAE
-139 FGGRARLGADFVGPK
+139 FGGRAHLGADFVGAR
-154 DSGDCFSEAGMG
+154 DSGDCFSEAGTG

-174 IGGARYGVAPK
+174 IGGKKYGVAPK
-185 AELVRVQGIQCESE
+185 ADLVRVQGIVCESS
-199 GGGSPTAAE
+199 GGGSAAAAE

-225 AVVNMSLNLD
+225 AVVNMSLNLA
-235 HRSAA
+235 HRSAT
-240 LESAVKELVD
+240 LESAVKKMVD

-283 TSNDR
+283 TPNDR
-288 AWTDGGSYG
+288 PWTDSGSYG

-353 NEVHV
+353 REVHV
-358 WLDHTATPGVV
+358 WLDHTATTGVLH
-369 RGVRSDTPNRLLN
+369 GVRSDTPNRLLN

>member
-1 MGDIV
+1 M
-6 TRNVTKA
+6 TKT
-13 GLMAVAVVT
+13 GLMVVAMAT
-22 VLGASA
+22 VLAASA
-28 CGGKADA
+28 CGGKAGA
-35 AAGGSDG
+35 ASGGSGGTVPARGSRQSVPPSGSGTSSGSAPTAAGTLG
-42 TLPAHGKAKSMAP
+42 TLSGTARST
-55 FGGGVPSSGDGA
+55 VPS
-67 SSSSA
+67 
-72 PVSPSTARKL
+72 VT
-82 SGLAQ
+82 
-87 TTASPLSRHVP
+87 RHVP
-98 WNLDILD
+98 WNLDVLD
-105 QRSRPLN
+105 QRSRPLS
-112 GKFTT
+112 GTFTT
-117 IATGKGVHVYVIDT
+117 TATGKGVHVYVIDT
-131 GMDIAHKE
+131 GLDVGHSE

-154 DSGDCFSEAGMG
+154 DSGDCFNEAGVG

-185 AELVRVQGIQCESE
+185 AELVRVQGILCESE
-199 GGGSPTAAE
+199 GGGSPAAAE

-240 LESAVKELVD
+240 LESAVKKLVD

-261 FHDDACKHS
+261 FHDDACLHS

-283 TSNDR
+283 TPNDR
-288 AWTDGGSYG
+288 PWNDGGSYG

-322 TTENDGATSWAAP
+322 TTEDDGATSWAAP

-353 NEVHV
+353 KEVHV
-358 WLDHTATPGVV
+358 WLDRTATPGVLH
-369 RGVRSDTPNRLLN
+369 GVRSDTPNRLLN

>member
-1 MGDIV
+1 
-6 TRNVTKA
+6 
-13 GLMAVAVVT
+13 MAVAVAT

-28 CGGKADA
+28 CGGAAGTVAGQSGGKVPARGTDESAASAGDA
-35 AAGGSDG
+35 APAGSS
-42 TLPAHGKAKSMAP
+42 PA
-55 FGGGVPSSGDGA
+55 SSGAVG
-67 SSSSA
+67 
-72 PVSPSTARKL
+72 TM

-87 TTASPLSRHVP
+87 AGASSTTRKVP

-112 GKFTT
+112 GRLTT
-117 IATGKGVHVYVIDT
+117 TATGKGVHVYVIDT
-131 GMDIAHKE
+131 GMDITHKE

-154 DSGDCFSEAGMG
+154 DSGDCFSEAGTG
-166 HGTFVAGI
+166 HGTFVAGV
-174 IGGARYGVAPK
+174 IGGAKYGVAPK
-185 AELVRVQGIQCESE
+185 AELVRVQGILCESD
-199 GGGSPTAAE
+199 GGGSPEAAE

-235 HRSAA
+235 HRSTA
-240 LESAVKELVD
+240 LESAVKKMVD

-288 AWTDGGSYG
+288 AWSDSGSYG

-322 TTENDGATSWAAP
+322 TTEDGGATSWAAP

-353 NEVHV
+353 REVHV
-358 WLDHTATPGVV
+358 WLDRTATRGVV
-369 RGVRSDTPNRLLN
+369 RGVPSGTPNRLLN

>member
-1 MGDIV
+1 M
-6 TRNVTKA
+6 TKA
-13 GLMAVAVVT
+13 GLVVVAMATA
-22 VLGASA
+22 LGTSA
-28 CGGKADA
+28 CGG
-35 AAGGSDG
+35 
-42 TLPAHGKAKSMAP
+42 GKAGATSGNGGALPGHAEAASVAP
-55 FGGGVPSSGDGA
+55 SGDGA
-67 SSSSA
+67 RPGSTPA
-72 PVSPSTARKL
+72 SPAAVEKL
-82 SGLAQ
+82 SANAQ
-87 TTASPLSRHVP
+87 GAASSLTRHVP

-112 GKFTT
+112 GKLTT
-117 IATGKGVHVYVIDT
+117 TATGKGVHVYVIDT
-131 GMDIAHKE
+131 GMDITHKE

-154 DSGDCFSEAGMG
+154 DSGDCFGEDGVG
-166 HGTFVAGI
+166 HGTFVAGV
-174 IGGARYGVAPK
+174 IGGAKYGVAPK
-185 AELVRVQGIQCESE
+185 ADLVRVQGIVCESE
-199 GGGSPTAAE
+199 GGGSSPAAAE

-225 AVVNMSLNLD
+225 AVVNMSLNLG

-240 LESAVKELVD
+240 LETAVKKMVD

-261 FHDDACKHS
+261 YHDDACKHS

-283 TSNDR
+283 TPADR
-288 AWTDGGSYG
+288 AWSDSGSYG

-322 TTENDGATSWAAP
+322 ATEDGGATSWAAP

-353 NEVHV
+353 QQVHV
-358 WLDHTATPGVV
+358 WLDHTATRGVLH
-369 RGVRSDTPNRLLN
+369 GVRSDTPNRLLN
-382 TGGL
+382 TGGI